1 MALAVGALAVVLGA
15 VLGAVASF
23 AFQREL
29 AKSYRRVAAEDAR
42 HGEVLNACAALAT
55 ALTAYRFTQH
65 ARQEHRLRGHDPGA
79 DSEEQVGKHRQEAW
93 SAFWRI
99 ALLTDD
105 KRVLSCAELCF
116 ERIRALESVHD
127 YPHRLDNDAEEAR
140 EAIYRFVREARER
153 LV

>member
-1 MALAVGALAVVLGA
+1 MLGA

-93 SAFWRI
+93 SAFWRL

-127 YPHRLDNDAEEAR
+127 YPHRLDNDVEEAR
-140 EAIYRFVREARER
+140 EAIHRFVREARER